1 LAGATVGMRKIASLA
16 GLTLFLAGPA
26 FAADLP
32 RTPLQVSSAAWTGCY
47 IGGTAGG
54 LSAKSDV
61 SWAPNP
67 PGFGSTAP
75 IIATQTRASLSST
88 GFTGGG
94 EVGCNYQ
101 MNNWFVLG
109 AEGDFEYTG
118 VNLNNS
124 GAIFPSRVGSEFTES
139 VSSKWLSTIRG
150 RVGVAQEQLLFFA
163 TGGLAIADP
172 SFSDFVFFPFSGT
185 TNAASSSGA
194 VTGWSAGGGAEW
206 FFMPQWSLKAE
217 YLYVGLGTKSITS
230 TNSNPAT
237 FPLATIVHN
246 QSLVENIGRVGLN
259 FHF

>member
-1 LAGATVGMRKIASLA
+1 MRKTASLAGATL
-16 GLTLFLAGPA
+16 LLAGPA
-26 FAADLP
+26 IAADLP
-32 RTPLQVSSAAWTGCY
+32 RPPLQVSSGAWTGCY

-54 LSAKSDV
+54 LSGKSDV

-67 PGFGSTAP
+67 LGFGSTAS
-75 IIATQTRASLSST
+75 IIAAQTQASLSST

-94 EVGCNYQ
+94 EIGCNYQ

-124 GAIFPSRVGSEFTES
+124 GAIFPSRVGSEFNES

-150 RVGVAQEQLLFFA
+150 RVGVAHEQLLFFA
-163 TGGLAIADP
+163 TGGLAIADL

-185 TNAASSSGA
+185 ANAASSSGA
-194 VTGWSAGGGAEW
+194 VTGWTAGGGAEW

-217 YLYVGLGTKSITS
+217 YLYVDFGAKSFTS

-246 QSLVENIGRVGLN
+246 HYWLRTSGGSG
-259 FHF
+259 